1 MNKLETKFDF
11 EYVIIGV
18 IFLLAATSIIYLEK
32 KAYKVND
39 VNSSSFKYY
48 AVKGAILLYIVA
60 IYLIY
65 KEVIKII

>member
-1 MNKLETKFDF
+1 METKFDF

-18 IFLLAATSIIYLEK
+18 IFLLAAASIIYLEK

-39 VNSSSFKYY
+39 ENASSFKYY
-48 AVKGAILLYIVA
+48 SIKGAILLFILA
-60 IYLIY
+60 IYLIS